1 MLDLLIGEVDHGQLW
16 GDDART
22 VEQQPIEMILL
33 KQLAS
38 YLAEAIFLVDTEG
51 TLLYYNEPAEALLG
65 HRYEETGELP
75 LEDWVALIAPT
86 DSLGR
91 PLAPEE
97 MPLGMA
103 ARKRVPQQGRV
114 WIKGRDGVSRQ
125 VATTAIPLDGQGGVP
140 LGAMSIFWEVTR
152 R

>member
-1 MLDLLIGEVDHGQLW
+1 MVREIDHGHQW
-16 GDDART
+16 RDDART
-22 VEQQPIEMILL
+22 VEQQPIELILL

-38 YLAEAIFLVDTEG
+38 YLAQAIFLVDTEG
-51 TLLYYNEPAEALLG
+51 TLVYYNEPAEDLLG

-75 LEDWVALIAPT
+75 LDEWVALVAPM

-91 PLAPEE
+91 PLPPEE
-97 MPLGMA
+97 MPLGTA

-125 VATTAIPLDGQGGVP
+125 IATTAIPLDGQGGVP

>member
-1 MLDLLIGEVDHGQLW
+1 MLQLIDREIDHGHWW

-22 VEQQPIEMILL
+22 VEQQPIELILL

-38 YLAEAIFLVDTEG
+38 YLAQAIFLVDTEG

-75 LEDWVALIAPT
+75 LDEWVALFAPT
-86 DSLGR
+86 DSLGN
-91 PLAPEE
+91 PLPPNE

-125 VATTAIPLDGQGGVP
+125 IATTAIPLDGQGGVP

>member
-1 MLDLLIGEVDHGQLW
+1 MDQ
-16 GDDART
+16 
-22 VEQQPIEMILL
+22 QQPIELILL

-38 YLAEAIFLVDTEG
+38 YLAQAIFLVDTDG

-65 HRYEETGELP
+65 QRYEETGELA
-75 LEDWVALIAPT
+75 LDQWVALFAPT

-91 PLAPEE
+91 QVTAEE

-103 ARKRVPQQGRV
+103 VRKRTPQQGRV

-125 VATTAIPLDGQGGVP
+125 IAATAIPLDGQGGVP
-140 LGAMSIFWEVTR
+140 LGAMSIFWEVGR